1 MNQPTMKLKHKLI
14 AASLVL
20 TFGVLPFTGSA
31 ADKPAKEKLKPYTLK
46 TCIVSGEKLGEMG
59 KPVVE
64 KYKDREIKF
73 CCKSCIKDFKKDPDK
88 YVKLIDEAE
97 AKAKANP
104 APAPAK

>member
-1 MNQPTMKLKHKLI
+1 MKLKHKII

-20 TFGVLPFTGSA
+20 TFGILPFTGSA
-31 ADKPAKEKLKPYTLK
+31 ADKQDKEKLKPYTLK

-73 CCKSCIKDFKKDPDK
+73 CCKSCTKDFKKEPDK
-88 YVKLIDEAE
+88 YAKMIDGAE
-97 AKAKANP
+97 AKAKAKEN

>member
-1 MNQPTMKLKHKLI
+1 MKLKHKII

-20 TFGVLPFTGSA
+20 IFGVPSFTGLA
-31 ADKPAKEKLKPYTLK
+31 ADKPEKEKLKPYTLN
-46 TCIVSGEKLGEMG
+46 TCIVSSEKLGEMG

-73 CCKSCIKDFKKDPDK
+73 CCKSCIKDFKKEPDK

-97 AKAKANP
+97 AKAKAKDKT
-104 APAPAK
+104 ATVPAK

>member
-1 MNQPTMKLKHKLI
+1 MKLKLKHKII
-14 AASLVL
+14 AASLLL
-20 TFGVLPFTGSA
+20 TFGALPFTSPGA
-31 ADKPAKEKLKPYTLK
+31 EKPDKEKLKPYTLK

-59 KPVVE
+59 KPALE

-97 AKAKANP
+97 AKEKAKG

>member
-1 MNQPTMKLKHKLI
+1 MKLKYRIL

-20 TFGVLPFTGSA
+20 TFGILPFTGSA
-31 ADKPAKEKLKPYTLK
+31 ADKPDKEKLKPYTLK

-73 CCKSCIKDFKKDPDK
+73 CCKSCIKDFKKEPDK
-88 YVKLIDEAE
+88 YVKMIDEAE
-97 AKAKANP
+97 AKVKAKEKA